1 MFWKKA
7 LVYPSV
13 VLGAATAAVFAT
25 ATGASAH
32 GYVSAPPSRQAL
44 CATKAVPDCGAIQF
58 EPQSVEA
65 PKGGRSC
72 DGGIAAFKALGDN
85 SRNWPARN
93 VGSSLEF
100 TWVFTA
106 RHRTSNWE
114 YFIGN
119 TRVGIVNG
127 NNAQPEAVVT
137 HKVNLGNFRGRQT
150 VLAVWNIG
158 DTPMAFYSCVDVNIG
173 GTGPGTG
180 NPPPANPTPTKSPT
194 TAPPGGSP
202 TATVPAPP
210 PGGQQPGAQQPN
222 GSWAPGTA
230 YKVGDVVTFNGQKF
244 KCRQAHTSIR
254 SWEPSVF
261 TLALWLPV

>member
-13 VLGAATAAVFAT
+13 VLGAATAGVFAT
-25 ATGASAH
+25 ASAASAH

-44 CATKAVPDCGAIQF
+44 CATRAVSDCGAIQF
-58 EPQSVEA
+58 EPQSVEGV
-65 PKGGRSC
+65 KGLRSC
-72 DGGIAAFKALGDN
+72 DGGIPQFKVLSDN

-93 VGSSLEF
+93 VGSSLDF

-119 TRVGIVNG
+119 TRVGVVDG
-127 NNAQPEAVVT
+127 GNAQPEAVVT
-137 HKVNLGNFRGRQT
+137 HKVNLGNFKGRQT

-158 DTPMAFYSCVDVNIG
+158 DTPMAFYSCVDVNIAGG
-173 GTGPGTG
+173 GT
-180 NPPPANPTPTKSPT
+180 PPANPTPTAT
-194 TAPPGGSP
+194 RTAPPGGSP

-230 YKVGDVVTFNGQKF
+230 YKVDDVVTFNGKKF

-254 SWEPSVF
+254 SWEPSQF

>member
-13 VLGAATAAVFAT
+13 VLGAAAAGVFAT
-25 ATGASAH
+25 AAAASAH

-44 CATKAVPDCGAIQF
+44 CATRAVPDCGAIQF
-58 EPQSVEA
+58 EPQSVEGV
-65 PKGGRSC
+65 KGLRSC
-72 DGGIAAFKALGDN
+72 DGGLAQFKVLSDN

-93 VGSSLEF
+93 VGTSLDF

-119 TRVGIVNG
+119 TRVGVVDG
-127 NNAQPEAVVT
+127 GNAQPEAVVT

-173 GTGPGTG
+173 GTGGGST
-180 NPPPANPTPTKSPT
+180 PPANPTPTNTKSPT
-194 TAPPGGSP
+194 AAPTGGSP
-202 TATVPAPP
+202 TASVPAPP
-210 PGGQQPGAQQPN
+210 PGGQQPGAQPN

-230 YKVGDVVTFNGQKF
+230 YKVGDVVTYEGKKF

>member
-13 VLGAATAAVFAT
+13 VLGAAAAGVFAT
-25 ATGASAH
+25 AASASAH

-44 CATKAVPDCGAIQF
+44 CATRAVPDCGAIQF
-58 EPQSVEA
+58 EPQSVEGV
-65 PKGGRSC
+65 KGLKSC
-72 DGGIAAFKALGDN
+72 DGGLPQFKVLSDN

-93 VGSSLEF
+93 VGTSLDF

-119 TRVGIVNG
+119 TRVGVVDG
-127 NNAQPEAVVT
+127 GNAQPEAVVT

-173 GTGPGTG
+173 GTGGGAT
-180 NPPPANPTPTKSPT
+180 PPPSNGGGSTKPPT
-194 TAPPGGSP
+194 TAPTGGST
-202 TATVPAPP
+202 TAPVPAPP
-210 PGGQQPGAQQPN
+210 PGGQQPGAQPN
-222 GSWAPGTA
+222 GGWAPGTA
-230 YKVGDVVTFNGQKF
+230 YKVGDVVTYEGRKF
-244 KCRQAHTSIR
+244 TCRQAHTSIR
-254 SWEPSVF
+254 SWEPSIF

>member
-13 VLGAATAAVFAT
+13 VLGAAAAGVFAT
-25 ATGASAH
+25 ATAASAH

-44 CATKAVPDCGAIQF
+44 CATRAVPDCGAIQF
-58 EPQSVEA
+58 EPQSVEGV
-65 PKGGRSC
+65 KGLRSC
-72 DGGIAAFKALGDN
+72 DGGLPQFKVLSDN
-85 SRNWPARN
+85 SRNWPARS
-93 VGSSLEF
+93 VGTSLDF

-119 TRVGIVNG
+119 TRVGFVDG
-127 NNAQPEAVVT
+127 RNAQPEAVVT
-137 HKVNLGNFRGRQT
+137 HKVNLGGFRGRQT

-158 DTPMAFYSCVDVNIG
+158 DTPMAFYNCVDVNIG
-173 GTGPGTG
+173 GGPGTG
-180 NPPPANPTPTKSPT
+180 NPPPANPTPTATK

-230 YKVGDVVTFNGQKF
+230 YKVGDVVTFGGKKF
-244 KCRQAHTSIR
+244 TCRQAHTSIR
-254 SWEPSVF
+254 SWEPSQF